1 VAPAC
6 ELLRSSAGGRS
17 EGVSRL
23 LPRETGRLRVAPF
36 APLPARI
43 RRGRSRNFHSRLVEA
58 IQAEEAALLIFTR

>member
-1 VAPAC
+1 LGDC
-6 ELLRSSAGGRS
+6 ELR
-17 EGVSRL
+17 
-23 LPRETGRLRVAPF
+23 PF